1 MKIKEIRTRVIQW
14 KGKTVPL
21 PPHFCTNAMDLL
33 QLPQGSMQT
42 YTFHEWLVTEII
54 ADNGL
59 VGIGNAALSPVVTK
73 KLIDTYLKPLLIGAD
88 PWDLEFIWQHM
99 YRKTMAFGRKGV
111 GMVAISAVDIG
122 LWDLLGKSAKQP
134 CYRLMGGRTKA
145 RIPVYASRMYAT
157 PLDELARARGQS
169 LAQMAVVWVLRKPA
183 VTSAMIG
190 ASRPQQIADCAAALQ
205 NLTFAPEELAAIDRI
220 VA

>member
-59 VGIGNAALSPVVTK
+59 VGIGNAACSRATLHDRAILDDVRVADIDVV
-73 KLIDTYLKPLLIGAD
+73 LRERL
-88 PWDLEFIWQHM
+88 
-99 YRKTMAFGRKGV
+99 RKDERPFEMEDDQQGVAGR
-111 GMVAISAVDIG
+111 
-122 LWDLLGKSAKQP
+122 
-134 CYRLMGGRTKA
+134 RRRGGRNA
-145 RIPVYASRMYAT
+145 GR
-157 PLDELARARGQS
+157 
-169 LAQMAVVWVLRKPA
+169 
-183 VTSAMIG
+183 
-190 ASRPQQIADCAAALQ
+190 LQ
-205 NLTFAPEELAAIDRI
+205 
-220 VA
+220 